1 MSKKTPEEELAD
13 GAAEIVM
20 IIIAAIIFSIIIGL
34 LVSYNSFSFFHDLG
48 ESTGTGGLPF
58 FIAIFIVIASCVGI
72 AAYGEKTN
80 TIGIGFKKCPYCGKK
95 VNKIAEQCPY
105 CRRML

>member
-1 MSKKTPEEELAD
+1 MSKKTPKEELAD
-13 GAAEIVM
+13 GAAEVSMVIIV
-20 IIIAAIIFSIIIGL
+20 AIILSLIIGL
-34 LVSYNSFSFFHDLG
+34 LMIFNPLTFFHDIG

-58 FIAIFIVIASCVGI
+58 FIAIFIVIASCVGFTY
-72 AAYGEKTN
+72 YGTKTKKV
-80 TIGIGFKKCPYCGKK
+80 GIGFKRCPYCGKK